1 MTRRPKLPIPP
12 EVLVTEEGWVTPPW
26 YQYFLGQDKGWR
38 IPVDFITTASTA
50 SNILSGRITVFA
62 STPGVVHTLEDPEA
76 GMETTLVC
84 TVPSTQAGSITV
96 RAATDVAIG
105 PGGENALTFLT
116 SVSTYDQVVLVGV
129 STSQYY
135 IKKITAGVSVTASS

>member
-105 PGGENALTFLT
+105 PGGENGSRGGEHVTILYQKPNDERLC
-116 SVSTYDQVVLVGV
+116 DGLVVG
-129 STSQYY
+129 S
-135 IKKITAGVSVTASS
+135 A